1 VTVWIYPPHL
11 INVATLPCESQNT
24 KNVILQWDITKDNCI
39 RCNIASSKWTRV
51 IMCLKFTY
59 VGCYTAKRAWNK
71 DSWHRRPAKTLNAN
85 LLPAA
90 LRAAQAC
97 RYLIY
102 SEADFEIFRPA
113 GSTRF
118 TDGGEIW
125 HGGGDL
131 WSPPP
136 CQISPQGRG
145 CRTPKIEIFT
155 QIWPKCGIKTP
166 RRGLS
171 LARF

>member
-102 SEADFEIFRPA
+102 SEADFEVFCPAWATRCTDGVKLGMEEVTEGPVLHAKFHLHQCNDGCRPQKLKFLLRFDRHVEYKRPA
-113 GSTRF
+113 G
-118 TDGGEIW
+118 
-125 HGGGDL
+125 
-131 WSPPP
+131 
-136 CQISPQGRG
+136 
-145 CRTPKIEIFT
+145 
-155 QIWPKCGIKTP
+155 
-166 RRGLS
+166 
-171 LARF
+171 A